1 MDLGFKMFFYLSLH
15 LDHEALAL
23 ILLIQRVGGVVERG
37 GLETRCPLGD
47 RGFES
52 LTLCK
57 LSSKFDYTP

>member
-37 GLETRCPLGD
+37 GLENRCPLGD

-57 LSSKFDYTP
+57 LSSKFYYTP